1 MSATRLTAQACHRLG
16 EAAWQKMPKVNAEL
30 FSLTY
35 GSMVAQVIRDYEEVD
50 KINIQLEKMG
60 YNIGVR
66 LIDELLAKSGIGSGP
81 PCTFRETADVICKI
95 AFKMFLNI
103 NAEVI
108 NWEPNDSAFTVAFGE
123 NPLSDFVELPSHLHD
138 LKYLNILCGVI
149 RGGLEMVQTE
159 VDVTFTKDLLVG
171 APRNEIRVAHLGA
184 VKLQMS
190 EDYKES

>member
-81 PCTFRETADVICKI
+81 PCTFRETAD
-95 AFKMFLNI
+95 
-103 NAEVI
+103 
-108 NWEPNDSAFTVAFGE
+108 PNDSAFTVAFGE